1 MQRAA
6 RVYLGILGQV
16 ADDTASRQPHP
27 TTVSFFHPGNNLQQ
41 RRLARTIRGNQ
52 CRSLAGLEHQRRI
65 LQDALAAVVFLQML
79 DAQHGTDKTRDILT
93 VGCRT
98 RHLTFLGLVWSLP
111 NTMIG
116 LAFAALSLV
125 IPRPRGGVLVGESN
139 HGLAYLFLTRR
150 GFGAITFGRVVISA
164 VPITPRLL
172 VHECHHARQYEVLGP
187 LFLPVYL
194 WLHARHGYLANPL
207 EREAE
212 ACATDAI
219 LAPSCESPQPH
230 T

>member
-1 MQRAA
+1 M
-6 RVYLGILGQV
+6 V
-16 ADDTASRQPHP
+16 
-27 TTVSFFHPGNNLQQ
+27 
-41 RRLARTIRGNQ
+41 
-52 CRSLAGLEHQRRI
+52 
-65 LQDALAAVVFLQML
+65 
-79 DAQHGTDKTRDILT
+79 T
-93 VGCRT
+93 VGCGA
-98 RHLTFLGLVWSLP
+98 RHLTWLGAIWSLP
-111 NTMIG
+111 NTLVG
-116 LAFAALSLV
+116 LGFALLSGV
-125 IPRPRGGVLVGESN
+125 IPRVRDGLLLGESN
-139 HGLAYLFLTRR
+139 TGLAHLFLTRR
-150 GFGAITFGRVVISA
+150 GFGAITFGRVVVSA

-172 VHECHHARQYEVLGP
+172 VHESHHARQYEVLGP